1 MKRVSRDFVPKSWNG
16 EMGGDRAGGGISVFP
31 RSSAVRLR
39 LSSVCDDGPHL
50 ALGGIRARPGHG
62 HHLR

>member
-16 EMGGDRAGGGISVFP
+16 EMGGDRAGGRISVFP

-50 ALGGIRARPGHG
+50 LLGAFELVPGTGII
-62 HHLR
+62 